1 MIMALERELEIS
13 IHVPLAGHDYSLKS
27 FGDGLRISIHV
38 PLAGH
43 DCKKAQRL
51 LCIFVKTG

>member
-1 MIMALERELEIS
+1 M
-13 IHVPLAGHDYSLKS
+13 PLAGHDDADFAIVYR
-27 FGDGLRISIHV
+27 DGISIHV

-43 DCKKAQRL
+43 DCKKTQRL

>member
-1 MIMALERELEIS
+1 MDLIS
-13 IHVPLAGHDYSLKS
+13 IHVPLAGHDSLANQQADAR
-27 FGDGLRISIHV
+27 GISIHV